1 MNARTRKRF
10 LMTHA
15 AVGPI
20 LLWSLYAVCRD
31 RGVIPIAP
39 TLNDAVLFVTV
50 GSGAY
55 CVFLGLPG
63 NRLVRSGVTL
73 VYFLCMTVLVL
84 YVGLT
89 IECSRRTCL

>member
-1 MNARTRKRF
+1 VEP
-10 LMTHA
+10 L
-15 AVGPI
+15 
-20 LLWSLYAVCRD
+20 
-31 RGVIPIAP
+31 RGLPRPQGDSDCAP
-39 TLNDAVLFVTV
+39 TLNNAVLFVTV